1 MKIAYVYGAVYQ
13 WVKGGVEKRIYE
25 ISKRLVERGYEVHW
39 FGMKWGDGVMI
50 CNVLIRDTGDCFV
63 KLGDW

>member
-1 MKIAYVYGAVYQ
+1 MKIAYVYDTVYQ

-39 FGMKWGDGVMI
+39 FEMKWG
-50 CNVLIRDTGDCFV
+50 RWGDDLQCTYRE
-63 KLGDW
+63 G

>member
-1 MKIAYVYGAVYQ
+1 MKIAYVYGAFVSR

-39 FGMKWGDGVMI
+39 FEMKWGRWDDDLQCTHEGHWR
-50 CNVLIRDTGDCFV
+50 L
-63 KLGDW
+63 LY